1 MPGTGNYSG
10 PNSDAKY
17 IYYVGDAL
25 YQLKNNT
32 SNLIKP
38 QDIRDSIWTLW
49 NRVDDVQIT
58 ASQSLYASSGT
69 TFTNSKPTSITVGGI
84 AAGTTFNGTYSIQ
97 QMFDLLLYPYTP
109 SILSLSANNTIRQ
122 FGSSNAVT
130 LTWSVVKTTETI
142 TGITVDNTSVIPNGG
157 NQNGTK
163 ATTAT
168 HSVTPGAQ
176 QVQTF
181 TMSVVDASLNTITKT
196 ATITWQH
203 KIYWGTVDLSTSATG
218 GALDNPSLTLTPSSA
233 GAVGSYIAASASL
246 LRNLTGAGVSPGSA
260 LATTYTRTYTNMVG
274 GNKYLIWGHPTVFGS
289 SLVFTVNNLTIAAFT
304 KVCSSIAFVNESGFS
319 TNYDIWIS
327 NTQYNSPNTTVII
340 SS

>member
-1 MPGTGNYSG
+1 MPGTGSYSG
-10 PNSDAKY
+10 PNSDASY
-17 IYYVGDAL
+17 IYQVGDAL
-25 YQLKNNT
+25 YELKDNS

-38 QDIRDSIWTLW
+38 KDIRDSIWTLW
-49 NRVDDVQIT
+49 NRVDDVQII
-58 ASQSLYASSGT
+58 ASQSLSSSSGS
-69 TFTNSKPTSITVGGI
+69 TFTNSKPTSIKVGGI
-84 AAGTTFNGTYSIQ
+84 DAGTTFSGTYSIQ

-109 SILSLSANNTIRQ
+109 PTLSLSANNIIRQ

-157 NQNGTK
+157 NQNSTK
-163 ATTAT
+163 VTTAT
-168 HSVTPGAQ
+168 HSVTPGVQ

-181 TMSVVDASLNTITKT
+181 TMSVVDASLKTTTKT
-196 ATITWQH
+196 ATVTWQH
-203 KIYWGTVDLSTSATG
+203 KIYWGTVDLSSLNNPNLTTS
-218 GALDNPSLTLTPSSA
+218 PSLSTS
-233 GAVGSYIAASASL
+233 VGSYIAGSASL

-260 LATTYTRTYTNMVG
+260 FSTTYSRTYTNMVG
-274 GNKYLIWGHPTVFGS
+274 SNKYLIWGHPTAFGS

-327 NTQYNSPNTTVII
+327 NTQYNSPSTTVII
-340 SS
+340 S